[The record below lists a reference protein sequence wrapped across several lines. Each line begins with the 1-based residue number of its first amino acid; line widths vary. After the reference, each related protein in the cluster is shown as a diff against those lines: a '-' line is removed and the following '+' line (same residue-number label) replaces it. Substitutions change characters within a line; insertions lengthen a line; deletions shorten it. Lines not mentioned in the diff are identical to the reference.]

1 MAFSKII
8 EFSTSEDYLDTKQDH
23 PEPAS
28 HFIPAWYK
36 KLNYKHDHKTA
47 KGCMPFLDTLTA
59 GYILKVPQDYRI
71 AHNILNEETNKM
83 DSYQGVAHSAP
94 GPHVNLNYGDK
105 SYHEP
110 FQLLGSKQLEKNKN
124 LPFHKISNPWIIKTP
139 PGYSCLFV
147 PPLNNKDD
155 RFEIL
160 PGIVDTDTYEKEIN
174 FPFLINGDKYPTI
187 DTTIEK
193 GTPYVQVMP
202 FLRDNW
208 KMKITKRDTEK
219 YKRWYYFYGLAF
231 MNNYK
236 KLFWKKKKYK

>member
-8 EFSTSEDYLDTKQDH
+8 EFSTSEDYLDTNQDH

-94 GPHVNLNYGDK
+94 GPHVNLNYGDR

-139 PGYSCLFV
+139 PGY
-147 PPLNNKDD
+147 
-155 RFEIL
+155 
-160 PGIVDTDTYEKEIN
+160 
-174 FPFLINGDKYPTI
+174 GDKYPTI